1 MCSLVLVMSTSYY
14 RLWLWVFVMYC
25 YVLLLCVVMY
35 CCYVLL
41 LGIVVM
47 YCCYVLL
54 YIVVMYCCYVLL
66 LCVVVMYCCYVLLV
80 VAIDTVLLF
89 RPLKITTADF
99 GKKWGTLA
107 YEKKLK
113 LSSST
118 SITVAQH
125 FMDTMSSKFNFYPVE
140 IIGIA

>member
-1 MCSLVLVMSTSYY
+1 M
-14 RLWLWVFVMYC
+14 
-25 YVLLLCVVMY
+25 LLC
-35 CCYVLL
+35 
-41 LGIVVM
+41 
-47 YCCYVLL
+47 
-54 YIVVMYCCYVLL
+54 IVVMYCCYVLL
-66 LCVVVMYCCYVLLV
+66 LCIVVMYCCYVLLV

-140 IIGIA
+140 IIGIAMLSHTMVLSLYLMQDCKHWLIVSIYIYIYIYICPLHSWLTVYIG

>member
-1 MCSLVLVMSTSYY
+1 
-14 RLWLWVFVMYC
+14 
-25 YVLLLCVVMY
+25 MY

-41 LGIVVM
+41 I
-47 YCCYVLL
+47 
-54 YIVVMYCCYVLL
+54 
-66 LCVVVMYCCYVLLV
+66 

-140 IIGIA
+140 IIGIAMLSLIMVVSLSLSSLSLFSLSL